1 MMDLWLMNAIGD
13 VDADLVE
20 RAALPPPVRAHRT
33 VNWTA
38 AVAAVLVLAV
48 SVGVL
53 FGNSGSKPPV
63 TPDVSVSDVSQTTED
78 TTTTTTEKTTTT
90 TEKTTTTTAQK
101 LPSRVFAMATPDYS
115 YLAENRR
122 PDYDSDEY
130 YEWWMEQKQKEK
142 PLETEAKNMTSFY
155 ADTMAALLRDGK
167 ENRVFSPLNLYV
179 ALSMLA
185 ETAGGDSRQ
194 QILDLLGQKD
204 LTALRQKNK
213 AIWEGVCRDD
223 DLMVCLL
230 GNSLWLAQ
238 DDRAEYNQDTLAT
251 LAQQYYAAAYRGDM
265 GSEDYNGVLRGWIND
280 HTGGLLSQQ
289 SESVK
294 LDSATALALV
304 STLYFRG
311 EWIDEFKEE
320 DNREGV
326 FHAATGDVTCTMMY
340 QKKASYVYTG
350 DRFTAT
356 SINMKD
362 GAGMYIFL
370 PNEGESVASLASD
383 PQVLTILE
391 SRATYEDRESVN
403 VYLTLPKFDVVSDM
417 DLSDRLAQMGITD
430 VFNAE
435 KADFSGIFA
444 KQSDAVKLDRVRQA
458 ARVTVDE
465 KGVTAASFTWMEYGM
480 GGPIED
486 VEFTVDRPF
495 MFAVIGPSN
504 TILFAGIIENPNE

>member
-1 MMDLWLMNAIGD
+1 MMNYWLLSVLGD

-20 RAALPPPVRAHRT
+20 EAAEKPSLSKKSPIR
-33 VNWTA
+33 WTA

-48 SVGVL
+48 CLSVM
-53 FGNSGSKPPV
+53 FGHRPDTPPV
-63 TPDVSVSDVSQTTED
+63 SNPDTSVSDTSQEDTSTED
-78 TTTTTTEKTTTT
+78 TTTTTTQT
-90 TEKTTTTTAQK
+90 TTTTTAQN

-115 YLAENRR
+115 YLAENRK
-122 PDYDSDEY
+122 PDYGSDDY
-130 YEWWMEQKQKEK
+130 YDWKQEQMQKED
-142 PLETEAKNMTSFY
+142 LLDTEAKNMTAFY
-155 ADTMAALLRDGK
+155 ADTMAALLREGT

-194 QILDLLGQKD
+194 QILDLLGQRD

-213 AIWEGVCRDD
+213 ALWEGVCRDD
-223 DLMVCLL
+223 DLMICLL

-238 DDRAEYNQDTLAT
+238 DDRAEYNESTLDTLAR
-251 LAQQYYAAAYRGDM
+251 QYYAAAYRGEM
-265 GSEDYNGVLRGWIND
+265 GSEDYNGVLRDWIND

-289 SESVK
+289 AENVK
-294 LDSATALALV
+294 LSPATALALV

-326 FHAATGDVTCTMMY
+326 FHVATGDVTCTMMY
-340 QKKASYVYTG
+340 QRNASYVYTG

-403 VYLTLPKFDVVSDM
+403 VDLTLPKFDVVSDM

-430 VFNAE
+430 VFDAE
-435 KADFSGIFA
+435 KADFTGIFT
-444 KQSDAVKLDRVRQA
+444 KQSNPVKLDRVRQS

-465 KGVTAASFTWMEYGM
+465 KGVTAAAFTWMEYGM

>member
-1 MMDLWLMNAIGD
+1 MNREQLSDAIGRLD
-13 VDADLVE
+13 DSIIESVMQST
-20 RAALPPPVRAHRT
+20 RSRRP
-33 VNWTA
+33 WWYA
-38 AVAAVLVLAV
+38 AVAVAACVCVLVGCLLAIN
-48 SVGVL
+48 G
-53 FGNSGSKPPV
+53 GGDKPPV
-63 TPDVSVSDVSQTTED
+63 ESPVGDIS
-78 TTTTTTEKTTTT
+78 TTTTTTDTTTATTATTTT
-90 TEKTTTTTAQK
+90 MQK
-101 LPSRVFAMATPDYS
+101 LPSRVFAMATPDYLC
-115 YLAENRR
+115 LAQK
-122 PDYDSDEY
+122 PDYGSDEY
-130 YEWWMEQKQKEK
+130 YEWQEEQKRKREQ
-142 PLETEAKNMTSFY
+142 LEQNADGMTAFY
-155 ADTMAALLRDGK
+155 ADTMAALLRDGT

-194 QILDLLGQKD
+194 QILNFLGQED
-204 LTALRQKNK
+204 LAALRQKNK
-213 AIWEGVCRDD
+213 VLWEGVCRDD
-223 DLMVCLL
+223 DQGVCLL

-238 DDRAEYNQDTLAT
+238 DDRAEYNLDTLT
-251 LAQQYYAAAYRGDM
+251 NLAQQYYAAAYRGDM

-280 HTGGLLSQQ
+280 HTGGLLSRQA
-289 SESVK
+289 ESVK

-320 DNREGV
+320 NNREGV

-340 QKKASYVYTG
+340 QEKVSYVYTG

-356 SINMKD
+356 SLNMKN
-362 GAGMYIFL
+362 GCGIYIFL
-370 PNEGESVASLASD
+370 PNEGESVASLVSD

-391 SRATYEDRESVN
+391 STKTYEDRESVN

-417 DLSDRLAQMGITD
+417 DLSNHLTQMGITD
-430 VFNAE
+430 VFDAE
-435 KADFSGIFA
+435 KADFTGIFT
-444 KQSDAVKLDRVRQA
+444 KQSDPVKLDHVRQA

-480 GGPIED
+480 GGPIEN

-495 MFAVIGPSN
+495 MFAIIGPGK

>member
-1 MMDLWLMNAIGD
+1 MTNHWLLNILGD

-20 RAALPPPVRAHRT
+20 EAGQPLTVRKRSPLR
-33 VNWTA
+33 WTA

-63 TPDVSVSDVSQTTED
+63 TPDASVSDVSQTTDD
-78 TTTTTTEKTTTT
+78 TTTTTQTTTT
-90 TEKTTTTTAQK
+90 TVQK

-115 YLAENRR
+115 YLAVNRK
-122 PDYDSDEY
+122 PDYGSDEY
-130 YEWWMEQKQKEK
+130 YDWWQEQLQKED
-142 PLETEAKNMTSFY
+142 PLETEAKNMTAFY
-155 ADTMAALLRDGK
+155 ADTMAALLREGT

-194 QILDLLGQKD
+194 QILDLLGQRD

-213 AIWEGVCRDD
+213 ALWEGVCRDD
-223 DLMVCLL
+223 DLMICLL

-238 DDRAEYNQDTLAT
+238 DDRAEYNESTLDTLAR
-251 LAQQYYAAAYRGDM
+251 QYYAAAYRGEM
-265 GSEDYNGVLRGWIND
+265 GSEDYNGVLRDWLND

-289 SESVK
+289 AESVK
-294 LDSATALALV
+294 LNPATALALV

-340 QKKASYVYTG
+340 RWNANYAYTG
-350 DRFTAT
+350 DRFTAV
-356 SINMKD
+356 SISMKD
-362 GAGMYIFL
+362 GADMYVFL
-370 PNEGESVASLASD
+370 PNEGESVARLAAD
-383 PQVLTILE
+383 PQVLTLLE
-391 SRATYEDRESVN
+391 SPATYVDREFVN
-403 VYLTLPKFDVVSDM
+403 IDLTLPKFDVVSDM
-417 DLSDRLAQMGITD
+417 DLSDCLAQMGITD
-430 VFNAE
+430 VFDAE
-435 KADFSGIFA
+435 KADFSGIFT

-465 KGVTAASFTWMEYGM
+465 KGVTAAAFTWMEYGM
-480 GGPIED
+480 GGPTED
-486 VEFTVDRPF
+486 LKFTVDRPF
-495 MFAVIGPSN
+495 MFAITGPSN
-504 TILFAGIIENPNE
+504 TILFAGIVENPNE